1 MNEKKTN
8 SMFLPALFGVMGLI
22 ILALAWLQ
30 PIGGAERVAAIV
42 MGSAGI
48 SGALLRIPAIRRL
61 PDRSNH
67 KRFPVNIEFENQ
79 R

>member
-1 MNEKKTN
+1 MRERKTH

-22 ILALAWLQ
+22 ILTLAWLQ
-30 PIGGAERVAAIV
+30 PIGGAERVAAMV

-48 SGALLRIPAIRRL
+48 SGALLRIPALKRL
-61 PDRSNH
+61 PGRSNH
-67 KRFPVNIEFENQ
+67 KRFPAKIEFEKQ